1 MKNASLA
8 ALVLSIAVDASSLRA
23 EVISWPLT
31 ALDLAQ
37 QRATTLNCRNNLKEI
52 VLAARIWSL
61 DYNQLY
67 PADIQTFTNTLPS
80 PAVLFCPANSAR
92 QASTNWESLDWTT
105 IDYEWV
111 PQANWDNPGAT
122 SCRCRIHRHVASADG
137 SVEGQEFGY
146 RSGWPTIIAGP
157 LGQEAVPGSEV
168 RFAVRIAPDALPP
181 VSYQWR
187 REQLSFVTNVTFV
200 TDPDDINGG
209 HWTTNRHGY
218 FTSTVLSGQTN
229 SSYVIAQAQPTHS
242 DYYSVMVSNALGA
255 TVSRPSRLWVDPS
268 VGAKVADNYW
278 SALHCVNNLKQI
290 ALFGQM
296 LASDHN
302 ELLPQSL
309 AAMTNSYGLP
319 LFGWPVLLYCR
330 FDTARTVPLD
340 WAAVDFANTS
350 YEILPVQSPV
360 DENPSAPFCRCKVH
374 GFYAQADGQVIYR
387 PRFNS
392 IRSLANNTLELSLTV
407 FAGQTNLLEVST
419 NLATWATVSMGPSTH
434 GTFLLYQ
441 TNQSAQQ
448 FYRVRT
454 E

>member
-1 MKNASLA
+1 MKTASLA

-37 QRATTLNCRNNLKEI
+37 QRATTLNCQNNLRQI
-52 VLAARIWSL
+52 VLAARVWSL
-61 DYNQLY
+61 DYNRLY
-67 PADIQTFTNTLPS
+67 PADIQTFTNALPS
-80 PAVLFCPANSAR
+80 PVVLFCPANSAR

-111 PQANWDNPGAT
+111 PQPNWDNPGAT

-168 RFAVRIAPDALPP
+168 RFDVGIAPDALLPIR
-181 VSYQWR
+181 YQWR

-200 TDPDDINGG
+200 ADPDEVNGG
-209 HWTTNRHGY
+209 HWTTNRRGT
-218 FTSTVLSGQTN
+218 FSSTLLTGQTN
-229 SSYVIAQAQPTHS
+229 SSYVISQAQPTHS
-242 DYYSVMVSNALGA
+242 DYYSVMVSNVLGA

-290 ALFGQM
+290 ALFGQI

-330 FDTARTVPLD
+330 FDTARTVPVD

-360 DENPSAPFCRCKVH
+360 DENPSAPFCRCKAH

-392 IRSLANNTLELSLTV
+392 IRSLANNTLELSVTV

-419 NLATWATVSMGPSTH
+419 NLATWATLSTGPSTH